1 MNHAP
6 QIVRIIVQHIVRY
19 SYTHRVQQL
28 GGQEAVA
35 TRLNQPAKTRKSL
48 PLTERDLADLERL
61 RGQTPEREALS
72 DLAGVV
78 VEGVT
83 EAALLHM
90 IFSAGLRAIR
100 EKAEE
105 LAYSSAAADRLA
117 SGEAEETRRI
127 ARRRRPAWADEG

>member
-1 MNHAP
+1 M
-6 QIVRIIVQHIVRY
+6 
-19 SYTHRVQQL
+19 
-28 GGQEAVA
+28 A
-35 TRLNQPAKTRKSL
+35 TRLNEPAKARKSL

-61 RGQTPEREALS
+61 RGQTPERAALA

-90 IFSAGLRAIR
+90 IFAAGLRAIR

-105 LAYSSAAADRLA
+105 RAYASAAADRLA
-117 SGEAEETRRI
+117 SGEADEIRRI
-127 ARRRRPAWADEG
+127 ARRRRPTWADED